1 MLSKLR
7 SYSGDPPV
15 WLELPRELLFTGP
28 FALAMGLHGLPHL
41 RVYCPN
47 NGDEILIGT
56 RLSSTKSPSVLTS
69 QLAVS
74 TAIGSRLDIVAST
87 HEIFEPLFII
97 EQHTVTQ
104 HPVVVVGEH
113 VVGWAFWP

>member
-1 MLSKLR
+1 M
-7 SYSGDPPV
+7 
-15 WLELPRELLFTGP
+15 
-28 FALAMGLHGLPHL
+28 
-41 RVYCPN
+41 
-47 NGDEILIGT
+47 
-56 RLSSTKSPSVLTS
+56 SSTKSPSVLTS

-113 VVGWAFWP
+113 VVGWAFWPQLQPTGNRSFVFNPTSYGILFRKKRRFVACDRKREVSVGQCLRGMAGVVQL